1 MNDINFKKEIDGEF
15 ESVVEK
21 VTEKLKEQGFG
32 VLNRIDLHS
41 KIKEK
46 INKDLRPTAIL
57 GACNPQLAYE
67 AYLQN
72 PDVASL
78 LPCNAV
84 VREVREGRISIELA
98 KPTSLMKM
106 LGDEKLVELARV
118 ADQRLESALASVN

>member
-1 MNDINFKKEIDGEF
+1 MQEVNFKKEVSGE
-15 ESVVEK
+15 VETYVTK

-32 VLNRIDLHS
+32 VLTRIDLHT

-46 INKDLRPTAIL
+46 INKDVSPTVIL

-67 AYLQN
+67 AFLEN

-84 VREVREGRISIELA
+84 IRDIGEGRVSVELA
-98 KPTSLMKM
+98 KPTFMMKM
-106 LGDEKLVELARV
+106 LDDSKLVELAKEADRRLGV
-118 ADQRLESALASVN
+118 ALSEI

>member
-1 MNDINFKKEIDGEF
+1 MKDVNFKKEVSGQ
-15 ESVVEK
+15 VEAYVAK

-32 VLNRIDLHS
+32 VLNRIDLHT

-46 INKDLRPTAIL
+46 INKDIKPTVIL

-67 AYLQN
+67 AFLEN

-84 VREVREGRISIELA
+84 IREIGEGRVSIELA
-98 KPTSLMKM
+98 KPTFMMKM
-106 LGDEKLVELARV
+106 LDDAKLVELAKE
-118 ADQRLESALASVN
+118 ADRRLTVVLSEI